1 MREVISLHNANEAK
15 EKEINDVIAGT
26 RKELSGFWKLIESVK
41 NFLQNPW
48 QALKELFADV
58 KENDHNTQ
66 TNQKQTKD
74 VYQPAYDYLGKETLD
89 GIDMPQQDFFKA
101 FLEYMQ
107 HQQGA
112 GGTNAIVQNIVMGTK
127 IPSNILSN
135 MRNNV
140 APDFPGGKNKVTGP
154 TFVKYWYKRFADHY
168 KKRAH
173 KTTPYDKAIE
183 KASKLSGQPVEII
196 KTIIGIESNGD
207 VYANKWKKASYK
219 GLMQVDIRQVKKY
232 GVTNIYD
239 PEQNIMMAMKLRQ
252 QNSRQL
258 AKLDNYLPG
267 LIAKINPVENMSQAV

>member
-1 MREVISLHNANEAK
+1 MREVITLQNGAAEK

-26 RKELSGFWKLIESVK
+26 RKELGFFWALWGKVEKLMNRMFNTDSELNTLS
-41 NFLQNPW
+41 
-48 QALKELFADV
+48 KEV
-58 KENDHNTQ
+58 Q
-66 TNQKQTKD
+66 TNNKTNKTD
-74 VYQPAYDYLGKETLD
+74 VYQPAYDYLGKEALD
-89 GIDMPQQDFFKA
+89 GVDMPQKDFFKA

-112 GGTNAIVQNIVMGTK
+112 AGTNAIVQNLVMGTR

-140 APDFPGGKNKVTGP
+140 STDFPGGKNKVNGP
-154 TFVKYWYKRFADHY
+154 SFVKYWYKRFADQY

-173 KTTPYDKAIE
+173 KATPYEDAIE
-183 KASKLSGQPVEII
+183 KAARVSGQPKEII

-207 VYANKWKKASYK
+207 VYANKWKKSSYK
-219 GLMQVDIRQVKKY
+219 GLMQVDIRQAKQY

-252 QNSRQL
+252 QNSNQL
-258 AKLDNYLPG
+258 NKLDNYVPT
-267 LIAKINPVENMSQAV
+267 LIAKVNPNSSIGNAA